1 LQVNAVLYRP
11 RRLMQ
16 HVVLPILAASSSTVA
31 GHETLEMEE
40 ASPGLWRLLHSPA
53 FVLGV
58 ARGDVV
64 RLDDE
69 VPAGFEVR
77 ERSGFIAV
85 SVFLPEALGGA
96 INSLASSVQALGG
109 ILEGGP
115 KNVAVF
121 SVPVS
126 VGFPA
131 IEKVFTEFSML
142 HSGVEWVFSNVYGQ
156 QGEVMECWVK

>member
-1 LQVNAVLYRP
+1 
-11 RRLMQ
+11 MQ
-16 HVVLPILAASSSTVA
+16 HVVLPILDASHSTVE

-40 ASPGLWRLLHSPA
+40 VSPGLWRLLHSPA

-64 RLDDE
+64 RVDPQLL
-69 VPAGFEVR
+69 AGFEVR

-85 SVFLPEALGGA
+85 SVFLPQGLDASTSWLE
-96 INSLASSVQALGG
+96 SSVRGLGG
-109 ILEGGP
+109 IPEGGP
-115 KNVAVF
+115 ENVAVF

-131 IEKVFTEFSML
+131 IEKVFTEFS
-142 HSGVEWVFSNVYGQ
+142 SVRGGVEWAFSNVYGQ
-156 QGEVMECWVK
+156 RGEVLECWAK